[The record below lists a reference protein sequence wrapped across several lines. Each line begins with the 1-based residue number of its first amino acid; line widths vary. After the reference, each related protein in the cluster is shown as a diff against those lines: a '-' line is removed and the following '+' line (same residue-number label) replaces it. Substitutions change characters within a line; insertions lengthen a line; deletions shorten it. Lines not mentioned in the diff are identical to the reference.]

1 MPDVSIKPKEKPE
14 PTRENLR
21 LITQRPLP
29 PEQLIAA
36 VRAAGFQVRSDEPH
50 PWTASD
56 DLGQTYDGFLYT
68 GECQVEGIWYG
79 VSTHGPLS
87 PVGRI
92 MVEVA
97 AIHKAAEGD

>member
-1 MPDVSIKPKEKPE
+1 MAEISVKPKENPE

-29 PEQLIAA
+29 PEQLVAA
-36 VRAAGFQVRSDEPH
+36 VRAAGFQVRSDEPQH
-50 PWTASD
+50 WTVVD
-56 DLGQTYDGFLYT
+56 ELTGQEYPGFLYV

-79 VSTHGPLS
+79 VSTHGAIS
-87 PVGRI
+87 PVGRL

-97 AIHKAAEGD
+97 AIHKAAAG